1 MSKVPV
7 KKYHWLKLNKDFFF
21 EPKIKKL
28 RRIAGGDTYVIILQK
43 IMLTSISD
51 GGLLYLNGIE
61 DSLSKELALIMD
73 EDDSNVEITLNFM
86 RSFGLL
92 EEISDKKYLLTLVPK
107 LIGSEGD
114 SAERMRRLR
123 GKSKEINK
131 LTSHCDAEVT
141 ESDTDV
147 EKELEKELGAK
158 ACTHEVLTLEKIA
171 IHYSITPETLEKYIY
186 YRLGSGNIRSTI
198 ALSKSILQD
207 LTLHGSIESLQLVD
221 WLFHMQHSS
230 SLIDSIASDFASL
243 ASIDRKICREM
254 AKDYSIKIS
263 DTLIEIAYQRSLE
276 FRGGRNVR

>member
-1 MSKVPV
+1 MSQNNT
-7 KKYHWLKLNKDFFF
+7 KKYYWLKLKDNFFND
-21 EPKIKKL
+21 PKIKKL
-28 RRIAGGDTYVIILQK
+28 RKIAGGDTYTIILQK
-43 IMLTSISD
+43 IMLLSICD
-51 GGLLYLNGIE
+51 GGIIKFQGIE
-61 DSLSKELALIMD
+61 KTLKEELSLILD
-73 EDDSNVEITLNFM
+73 EDVSNVEIALSFM
-86 RSFGLL
+86 NSTGLIEPL
-92 EEISDKKYLLTLVPK
+92 SEEEFLLPSVPV

-114 SAERMRRLR
+114 SAERMRKLR
-123 GKSKEINK
+123 EKKSSQKK
-131 LTSHCDAEVT
+131 LSSQCDAEVT
-141 ESDTDV
+141 ESDTDI
-147 EKELEKELGAK
+147 EKELEKELGEK
-158 ACTHEVLTLEKIA
+158 ACANEVLTLNKIA
-171 IHYSITPETLEKYIY
+171 IHHSITAETLENYIS

-254 AKDYSIKIS
+254 AKDYSVKLS